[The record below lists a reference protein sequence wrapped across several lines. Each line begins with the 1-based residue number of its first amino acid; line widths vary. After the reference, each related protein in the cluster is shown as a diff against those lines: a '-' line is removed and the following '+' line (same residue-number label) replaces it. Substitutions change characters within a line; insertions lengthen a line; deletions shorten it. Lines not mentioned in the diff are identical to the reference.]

1 MHVIID
7 LGFSRIVQEYNGDSA
22 DRNLFDRLFISVL
35 SLEIHLSRGEGCSS
49 INRFKLPH
57 VCACHLGFQRL
68 R

>member
-7 LGFSRIVQEYNGDSA
+7 LGFSRIVQEYNDDSA

-35 SLEIHLSRGEGCSS
+35 SLEIHLSRGEGCYS